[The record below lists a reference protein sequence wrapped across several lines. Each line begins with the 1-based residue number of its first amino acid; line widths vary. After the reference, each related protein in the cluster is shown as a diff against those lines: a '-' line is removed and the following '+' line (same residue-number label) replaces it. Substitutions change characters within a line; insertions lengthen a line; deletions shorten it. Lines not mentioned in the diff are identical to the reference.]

1 MFQLQNYLIAAV
13 LLLYPGI
20 SNSQHST
27 SSKKSENSINTTM
40 TNTIL
45 SNKEVV
51 RTIYEEAL
59 NKRNLS
65 LLQELVSTEYTGIN
79 GRKGVAAFEEPIVQ
93 LIKSFPDIQWHLQE
107 LIEEENK
114 VVVKWK
120 VQGTHEAP
128 FNNYAATHKK
138 ISNEGIGIFDLR
150 DGKIVAS
157 QVQTD
162 RLAFLQD
169 LGVLPIDVSSLY
181 QKRDH
186 PDQVQFIDRFF
197 VPVAAKE
204 AFLER
209 MKINRNFIKT
219 LPGFIRDEVYV
230 STDQEGNLNC
240 ITVALWSNLESVQK
254 AKELVQEEYKKQGFD
269 LPSFLSRYK
278 ITIER
283 AMYKRV

>member
-1 MFQLQNYLIAAV
+1 MFQLQNYLMAAI
-13 LLLYPGI
+13 LLWPAV
-20 SNSQHST
+20 SHSQHPIT
-27 SSKKSENSINTTM
+27 HKNLENSTNAAM

-59 NKRNLS
+59 NKRNLR
-65 LLQELVSTEYTGIN
+65 LLQELISPEYTGIR
-79 GRKGVAAFEEPIVQ
+79 GTKGAAAFEEPVAQ
-93 LIKSFPDIQWHLQE
+93 LIKSFPDIQWHIQE
-107 LIEEENK
+107 LIEEKNK

-120 VQGTHEAP
+120 LQGTHEAP
-128 FNNYAATHKK
+128 FNTYAATHKK
-138 ISNEGIGIFDLR
+138 ISNEGVGIFDLQ

-169 LGVLPIDVSSLY
+169 LEVLPLDLSPLPR
-181 QKRDH
+181 KKDH

-197 VPVAAKE
+197 VPAAAKE

-209 MKINRNFIKT
+209 MKINRDFIKT
-219 LPGFIRDEVYV
+219 LPGFIQDEAYV
-230 STDQEGNLNC
+230 SADAEGNLIC
-240 ITVALWSNLESVQK
+240 ITVALWSNIESVKK

-269 LPSFLSRYK
+269 LPGFLSRLK
-278 ITIER
+278 ITMER

>member
-1 MFQLQNYLIAAV
+1 V
-13 LLLYPGI
+13 LLLNQGI
-20 SNSQHST
+20 ATSQHSN

-45 SNKEVV
+45 SNKEIV

-65 LLQELVSTEYTGIN
+65 LLQELVSPEYNGIN
-79 GRKGVAAFEEPIVQ
+79 GRKGVAAFEEPIAQ
-93 LIKSFPDIQWHLQE
+93 LIKSFPDIQWHIQE

-128 FNNYAATHKK
+128 FNTYAATHKK
-138 ISNEGIGIFDLR
+138 ISNDGIGIFDLR

-169 LGVLPIDVSSLY
+169 LEVLPLDLSSISG
-181 QKRDH
+181 KRDH

-197 VPVAAKE
+197 VPAAAKE

-219 LPGFIRDEVYV
+219 LSGFIGDEAYV
-230 STDQEGNLNC
+230 STDQEGNLIC
-240 ITVALWSNLESVQK
+240 ITVALWSNIESVQK
-254 AKELVQEEYKKQGFD
+254 AKDLVQEEYKKQGFD

-283 AMYKRV
+283 AMCKRV